1 MAHATENEMA
11 LFSMRYLET
20 ESSIFL
26 RSEDCGAGGC
36 ARRKPRKTMIRK
48 TSVMMEN
55 EELMKVPAKEEKKR
69 EGSDRISPR
78 STSNASRTALINRCH
93 TSCARSR

>member
-1 MAHATENEMA
+1 
-11 LFSMRYLET
+11 
-20 ESSIFL
+20 
-26 RSEDCGAGGC
+26 
-36 ARRKPRKTMIRK
+36 MIRK

-78 STSNASRTALINRCH
+78 STSNASRTALISRCH